1 MYTRYLVNV
10 HRILLF
16 CYNFVTLENQMRNY
30 SSFTDSEL
38 SASLSQGD
46 RYAFDQIYYR
56 YWRVLY
62 QKAIRI
68 LNNDDEAA
76 DIIQEVFVSLWQ
88 RRADVKVENLKAYLN
103 QAVKFSV
110 LKAIRENKVSED
122 FYDKLAK
129 ITVHLVCEDPLVF
142 KEMQHLIQHLI
153 DDLPEDCR
161 TIFNLSRVHHL
172 TYKKIALQL
181 GISEK
186 TVEKKISI
194 SLKSIKAGLNLN
206 LCLLILVEQVLN

>member
-1 MYTRYLVNV
+1 M
-10 HRILLF
+10 
-16 CYNFVTLENQMRNY
+16 QNY

-38 SASLSQGD
+38 SYSLIEGD
-46 RYAFDQIYYR
+46 RLAFDEIYLR
-56 YWRVLY
+56 YWRTLH
-62 QKAIRI
+62 QKACRI
-68 LNNDDEAA
+68 LNDEDEAA

-88 RRADVKVENLKAYLN
+88 RRTEVKVANLKAYLN

-129 ITVHLVCEDPLVF
+129 ITGDLVFEDPLVF
-142 KEMQHLIQHLI
+142 KEMRHLIQHLI

-161 TIFNLSRVHHL
+161 TIFNLSRIDNL

-186 TVEKKISI
+186 TVEKKMSLA
-194 SLKSIKAGLNLN
+194 LKSIKAGLSLN
-206 LCLLILVEQVLN
+206 LCLLILVEHIFN

>member
-1 MYTRYLVNV
+1 M
-10 HRILLF
+10 
-16 CYNFVTLENQMRNY
+16 
-30 SSFTDSEL
+30 
-38 SASLSQGD
+38 
-46 RYAFDQIYYR
+46 
-56 YWRVLY
+56 
-62 QKAIRI
+62 RI
-68 LNNDDEAA
+68 LNNDEEAA

-88 RRADVKVENLKAYLN
+88 RRENVKIDNIKAYLT

-110 LKAIRENKVSED
+110 LKAIRENKVSEN

-129 ITVHLVCEDPLVF
+129 ITVDLVCEDPLVF

-161 TIFNLSRVHHL
+161 TIFNLSRVDNL

-186 TVEKKISI
+186 TVEKKISL

-206 LCLLILVEQVLN
+206 LCLLILVEYVLN

>member
-1 MYTRYLVNV
+1 MTRMVNV
-10 HRILLF
+10 SRILFF
-16 CYNFVTLENQMRNY
+16 CYNFVTLKFQMQNY

-38 SASLSQGD
+38 SVSLSQGD

-56 YWRVLY
+56 YWRVLH
-62 QKAIRI
+62 QKAVRI

-88 RRADVKVENLKAYLN
+88 RRENVKVDNLKAYLN

-110 LKAIRENKVSED
+110 LKAIRDNKVSEN
-122 FYDKLAK
+122 FYDKLAQ
-129 ITVHLVCEDPLVF
+129 ITVDLVCEDPLVF

-161 TIFNLSRVHHL
+161 TIFNLSRVDNL

-194 SLKSIKAGLNLN
+194 SLKSIKSGLNLN
-206 LCLLILVEQVLN
+206 LCLLILVEHVLN